1 MQEFRLLNSD
11 EHANYLQR
19 KGEDPA
25 LFRPDIC
32 HQALLAILDSPLN
45 KSGKVKVCVHSMLHF
60 VRSSAHATFGINDAD
75 CSDS

>member
-1 MQEFRLLNSD
+1 MQELRLLNSD

-19 KGEDPA
+19 KGQDPA

-45 KSGKVKVCVHSMLHF
+45 KAGKVKV
-60 VRSSAHATFGINDAD
+60 RSALQ
-75 CSDS
+75 